1 MLASTDRFG
10 KQINSQHEF
19 LTICRNNLNDSFA
32 QLNGL
37 LAEIRTN
44 GLETRLALF
53 IANKEFEMQAFFGKI
68 STDHCNKLIGLFKAE
83 AEQAREALMMCGE
96 LVQEQ
101 FLLLRGNNVDVD
113 MQEQQDA
120 LLAILDNK
128 SGVRF
133 TDENL
138 QDTLTKLTDLTKDA
152 ELGSPVS
159 GQRSSFD
166 AAKVLSA
173 MATKKRR
180 NMFDTEEAV
189 EGGANPGTK
198 KVRVVET
205 NGEQK
210 IIMPTRNKGID
221 MDGVDLLPV
230 DDQSVFNGTFQMP
243 PKGSGA
249 LNETV
254 NIVTKNVLKEQS
266 LNKIMSQP
274 GLVTKMAKSTKS
286 RGGDGGGARILK
298 KTTTLGGDLG
308 CGASNVGRGSP
319 NRVAKARLAASRT
332 GVAALKSKTGGGG
345 GGHGSG
351 ERRGSGSGSA
361 HKRWK

>member
-1 MLASTDRFG
+1 MASTDRFG

-32 QLNGL
+32 ELNGL
-37 LAEIRTN
+37 LSEIRSN
-44 GLETRLALF
+44 GLESKLALF

-68 STDHCNKLIGLFKAE
+68 STDHCNKLIALFKSE

-96 LVQEQ
+96 LAQEQ
-101 FLLLRGNNVDVD
+101 FLLLRGNNVEVD

-180 NMFDTEEAV
+180 NMFDAEEPV
-189 EGGANPGTK
+189 EGNN

-205 NGEQK
+205 NGGEPLEQK
-210 IIMPTRNKGID
+210 IIMPTRNKGCE

-243 PKGSGA
+243 PKGSA

-254 NIVTKNVLKEQS
+254 NIVTKSVLKEQS

-274 GLVTKMAKSTKS
+274 GLVTKMAKSTKGMS
-286 RGGDGGGARILK
+286 RSGDAGARLTK
-298 KTTTLGGDLG
+298 KTTTIGGDL
-308 CGASNVGRGSP
+308 ATSTGRGSP

-345 GGHGSG
+345 GSG
-351 ERRGSGSGSA
+351 ERRGSGGSGSA